1 MSSSQ
6 PCRHPPSWRTIHPY
20 LSVFTPLCVSTLDQT
35 KESTDLTFGSLP
47 HVGVSKRIFFK
58 KLPLTAKKLKRIAH
72 PDFYLIFWINLII
85 LVAWNMNSNF
95 NCYAKNDGFNFLHT
109 HSHCIIKKNII
120 CTPPRTLNSKVL
132 LSSSHFEFQGD
143 ISAKKR
149 PSLKKPTP
157 PMVFEIKTRHFSM
170 DQHCN

>member
-1 MSSSQ
+1 MPASAFMADHPSILVCLYSSLCLNPWPNQ
-6 PCRHPPSWRTIHPY
+6 RKYRPNIWLTPSRR
-20 LSVFTPLCVSTLDQT
+20 SV
-35 KESTDLTFGSLP
+35 K
-47 HVGVSKRIFFK
+47 KNFFK